1 MKLTLLA
8 FLTLLLCTAKI
19 AVAQDYWQ
27 RINTPDSLSLTD
39 VMVDNEGSIF
49 ISSWNNFNKGGV
61 YRSDDDGYSWERK
74 NNGLFV
80 PNQSV
85 LQLETNS
92 YGTFFAG
99 AQGQIFKSLDRGE
112 NWTLVY
118 DTPLYGANMH
128 TVKCGYDSIILVG
141 GENQDAIIR
150 SGDYGMTWQKVLDIS
165 HPYWFESITDIHFG
179 PNGVIY
185 ACSRI
190 ILSNDPGMVYASY
203 DQGRTWQVFSEAS
216 YPMALGFDNQGR
228 LLRGEFGLGLY
239 RYDFTTSIWEHILLN
254 GSSPRS
260 ILTVPDGKIFL
271 ACGYYPNYLGGVM
284 LSIDD
289 GNSYQFNNSGLLGFD
304 KDSDNLIEDNI
315 GRVLVLSLGLYR
327 SYDTIFNSLKKIDSE
342 EDQLLAYPNPFH
354 SSVTIKYTGR
364 YTKGADNI
372 LFIYN
377 SSGQLILQANIGN
390 QPEYRWDG
398 SALPTGLYLIK
409 ISNGKSTSTMK
420 VLHY

>member
-1 MKLTLLA
+1 MKLTLIA
-8 FLTLLLCTAKI
+8 FLTLLVCTAKI
-19 AVAQDYWQ
+19 ADAQDYWQ
-27 RINTPDSLSLTD
+27 RINTPDSLWLTD
-39 VMVDNEGSIF
+39 VMVDSEGSIF
-49 ISSWNNFNKGGV
+49 LSSWNNFNKGGV

-128 TVKCGYDSIILVG
+128 IVKCGYDSIILVG

-150 SGDYGMTWQKVLDIS
+150 SGDYGITWQKVLDIS

-203 DQGRTWQVFSEAS
+203 DQGRTWQVFCEAG
-216 YPMALGFDNQGR
+216 YPMSLGFDNQGR

-239 RYDFTTSIWEHILLN
+239 RYDFTSSIWEHILTN
-254 GSSPRS
+254 GSSPQH
-260 ILTVPDGKIFL
+260 ILVVPDDKIFL
-271 ACGYYPNYLGGVM
+271 ACDYQPNYFGGVM
-284 LSIDD
+284 LSTNGGTTFSFINT
-289 GNSYQFNNSGLLGFD
+289 GFGL
-304 KDSDNLIEDNI
+304 SDNATEFSVDQL
-315 GRVLVLSLGLYR
+315 GRVLVLNGWLYR
-327 SYDTIFNSLKKIDSE
+327 SFDTIFNSVKVINTE
-342 EDQLLAYPNPFH
+342 ANQLLAYPNPFH

-377 SSGQLILQANIGN
+377 LSGQLILQANIGN

>member
-1 MKLTLLA
+1 MKLTLIA
-8 FLTLLLCTAKI
+8 FLTLLVCTAKI
-19 AVAQDYWQ
+19 ADAQDYWQ
-27 RINTPDSLSLTD
+27 RINTPDSLWLTD
-39 VMVDNEGSIF
+39 VMVDSEGSIF
-49 ISSWNNFNKGGV
+49 LSSWNNFNKGGV

-150 SGDYGMTWQKVLDIS
+150 SGDYGITWQKVLDIS

-203 DQGRTWQVFSEAS
+203 DQGRTWQVFCEAG
-216 YPMALGFDNQGR
+216 YPMSLGFDNQGR

-239 RYDFTTSIWEHILLN
+239 RYDFTSSIWEHILTN
-254 GSSPRS
+254 GSSPQH
-260 ILTVPDGKIFL
+260 ILVVPDDKIFL
-271 ACGYYPNYLGGVM
+271 ACDYQPNYFGGVM
-284 LSIDD
+284 LSTNGGTTFSFINT
-289 GNSYQFNNSGLLGFD
+289 GFGL
-304 KDSDNLIEDNI
+304 SDNATEFSVDQL
-315 GRVLVLSLGLYR
+315 GRVLVLNGWLYR
-327 SYDTIFNSLKKIDSE
+327 SFDTIFNSVKVINTE
-342 EDQLLAYPNPFH
+342 ANQLLAYPNPFH
-354 SSVTIKYTGR
+354 DNVTITFPCTNGNNHD
-364 YTKGADNI
+364 AMI
-372 LFIYN
+372 LIFN
-377 SSGQLILQANIGN
+377 STGQLIHQSSVSNR
-390 QPEYRWDG
+390 QEYIWDG
-398 SALPTGLYLIK
+398 SNFPSGIY
-409 ISNGKSTSTMK
+409 SVQFYNRKSTSTVK
-420 VLHY
+420 VLHF

>member
-203 DQGRTWQVFSEAS
+203 DQGRTWQVFCEAG
-216 YPMALGFDNQGR
+216 YPMSLGFDNQGR

-239 RYDFTTSIWEHILLN
+239 RYDFTSSIWEHILTN
-254 GSSPRS
+254 GSSPQH
-260 ILTVPDGKIFL
+260 ILVVPDDKIFL
-271 ACGYYPNYLGGVM
+271 ACDYQPNYFGGVM
-284 LSIDD
+284 LSTNGGTTFSFINT
-289 GNSYQFNNSGLLGFD
+289 GFGL
-304 KDSDNLIEDNI
+304 SDNATEFSVDQL
-315 GRVLVLSLGLYR
+315 GRVLVLNGWLYR
-327 SYDTIFNSLKKIDSE
+327 SFDTIFNSVKVINTE
-342 EDQLLAYPNPFH
+342 ANQLLAYPNPFH

-377 SSGQLILQANIGN
+377 LSGQLILQANIGN